1 MGSHMLLKGKTA
13 VISGAAGVRGIGFKT
28 AQLFAEHGARVAI
41 LDLDAKAAEAAA
53 QSIGPDHLGLACDVV
68 DHAACQ
74 TAIAAVVK
82 AFDHIDILIN
92 NAGITQPLKI
102 MDISGENWDR
112 VLDVNL
118 KGILN
123 LSQAVIPHMRA
134 RKSGSIAC
142 MASVSGQRGGG
153 VFGGPHYAAAKAGVM
168 GLAKAM
174 ARELGPDHIRVNSVA
189 PGLIA
194 TDITGDKLTD
204 EMKAKI
210 IEGIP
215 LSRLGQTQ
223 DVAGI
228 YLFLASDLS
237 AYVTG
242 ATIDVNGGMLIH

>member
-1 MGSHMLLKGKTA
+1 MLLKNKIA
-13 VISGAAGVRGIGFKT
+13 VISGAAGARGIGFRT
-28 AQLFAEHGARVAI
+28 AQLFAEHGAHVAL
-41 LDLDAKAAEAAA
+41 LDLDAHAAQAAA
-53 QSIGPDHLGLACDVV
+53 QSIGPDHIGLACDVA

-74 TAIAAVVK
+74 SAVAQVIE
-82 AFDHIDILIN
+82 HYGRIDVLIN

-102 MDISGENWDR
+102 MEISGKDWDR

-134 RKSGSIAC
+134 QKSGSIAC

-204 EMKAKI
+204 TMKEKI

-215 LSRLGQTQ
+215 LGRLGQTQ

-237 AYVTG
+237 SYVTG